1 VPGIE
6 DIYQDSDIRNVSI
19 PNLANFAPEAVPVL
33 DVYLAESFA
42 AHVLGDIGS
51 SYNYSM
57 LPEESLDGKPW
68 ASNPAAF
75 WNGTDH
81 WEYVFLDS
89 APSNAS
95 NGPSSLS
102 IYTNHTVRSTGT
114 CKTPLFRLNTNTTSD
129 IATIQL
135 LDGSGEVVDFPAEP
149 FENLA
154 VTYLTTPV
162 LGLQA
167 TNGSCGPGC
176 SNVKVIE
183 TQISDPVP
191 GSFIAGSESGFFYY
205 DCNITVTPIDESML
219 HALSPLNAAVA
230 AQAIALSGQIPSPQD
245 SNWAS
250 YNQGLPFG
258 QAQNNSA
265 TGMASQTS
273 RFAIG
278 VIAAAAQSNPPKI
291 VLGHQPMQGVRI
303 HLDAPVTFGLILGL
317 TGGLQLIMVIVTAAL
332 CHQLVIPE
340 EIILSHEEEIR
351 NRFVLETT

>member
-6 DIYQDSDIRNVSI
+6 DIYRDSGIKNVSI
-19 PNLANFAPEAVPVL
+19 PNLVNFAPEAVPVL

-42 AHVLGDIGS
+42 AHLLGDIGS
-51 SYNYSM
+51 SYHYSM

-102 IYTNHTVRSTGT
+102 IYTNRTVRSTGA
-114 CKTPLFRLNTNTTSD
+114 CKTPSYQLNTNTTSG

-135 LDGSGEVVDFPAEP
+135 LDGSGEVVDFPAEAV
-149 FENLA
+149 ENLA
-154 VTYLTTPV
+154 VTYLTKPV

-167 TNGSCGPGC
+167 TNSSCGPGC
-176 SNVKVIE
+176 GNVKVVE
-183 TQISDPVP
+183 MRISDPVP
-191 GSFIAGSESGFFYY
+191 GSFIAGSGSLVFYY

-219 HALSPLNAAVA
+219 LALSQLNAAVA
-230 AQAIALSGQIPSPQD
+230 AQAIALSGQIPGLQD
-245 SNWAS
+245 SNWVS

-265 TGMASQTS
+265 TGMASQIS

-278 VIAAAAQSNPPKI
+278 VIAAAAQNNPPKI

-303 HLDAPVTFGLILGL
+303 HLDAPVTFDVILGL

-332 CHQLVIPE
+332 CHRLVIPE
-340 EIILSHEEEIR
+340 EILLSREEEIR
-351 NRFVLETT
+351 NRFVLKTT